1 MKKIAVFIA
10 IIFSMVAV
18 FAQTKQLDEKSAFY
32 IYIKGSNT
40 VLSADDEVN
49 YARSFEEATYK
60 KYKNDEFE
68 WDEQFSIIKQ
78 NLKKQVEEADMDSTY
93 IIGTTLEFG
102 DYDFTNEGFPITIS
116 AGTFFPFNYFN
127 NWYDYKRTSLL
138 HKRMALKLDSFEKF
152 NFFAMPKDEAKT
164 FLQGRKNSYG
174 NVNRKV
180 ALQIY
185 YKIAAFDS
193 DEYNCFK
200 DLALSND
207 YLPLVGI
214 IEKIEVYDMANPK
227 SIKKISELVQK

>member
-1 MKKIAVFIA
+1 MKKVMIVFGTRPEA
-10 IIFSMVAV
+10 IKMAPVVKACQAREDLEVKVCVTAQHRQMLDQVMNIF
-18 FAQTKQLDEKSAFY
+18 
-32 IYIKGSNT
+32 
-40 VLSADDEVN
+40 
-49 YARSFEEATYK
+49 
-60 KYKNDEFE
+60 
-68 WDEQFSIIKQ
+68 
-78 NLKKQVEEADMDSTY
+78 NLKA
-93 IIGTTLEFG
+93 

-138 HKRMALKLDSFEKF
+138 YKRMALKLDSFEKF

-193 DEYNCFK
+193 DEYNSFK
-200 DLALSND
+200 DLTL
-207 YLPLVGI
+207 
-214 IEKIEVYDMANPK
+214 
-227 SIKKISELVQK
+227 